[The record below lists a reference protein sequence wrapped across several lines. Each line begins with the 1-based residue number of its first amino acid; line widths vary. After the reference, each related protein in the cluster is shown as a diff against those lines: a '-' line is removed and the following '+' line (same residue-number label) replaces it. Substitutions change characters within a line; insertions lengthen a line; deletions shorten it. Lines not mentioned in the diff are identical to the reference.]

1 VAACN
6 FRLMKRRSVLLVL
19 AFVITLGGASAG
31 PVSASAAA
39 HPNTVITWNGIMMT
53 TFATAAV
60 APAAAI
66 RLGAIVQA
74 SVFDAVNGIDPQY
87 TAIHVAPA
95 GPADGSRQAAAAAA
109 AHTALVS
116 LFPLQQSALDAQFA
130 SSIAAMGDE
139 DGASSSIASGVA
151 WGNAVA
157 AQILAWRAGDG
168 FSTVLPY
175 TQGFAPGD
183 WAPTPG
189 GSGPP
194 KFQSLSVTS
203 PFAMTSPSEFRPAGP
218 PALTSARYA
227 TDFNEVK
234 AYGSAASTVRSLQQT
249 ETAEFWQMDTPV
261 GMWDRVADALA
272 LANHLSLL
280 RSARLL
286 AMVNLAEADAIISV
300 FDAKAHFN
308 SWRPVTAVAGA
319 ELDGNP
325 DTTTEA
331 GWLPLLSTPYF
342 QEYPSAHSGV
352 SSAATVVLASLFGNE
367 TSFTVTS
374 AGLPGVVRNF
384 NSFSAAVA
392 QVADA
397 RIYAGFHF
405 RFSTDDATQMG
416 TQIGT
421 LADSTLM
428 QRLHDQEA

>member
-1 VAACN
+1 
-6 FRLMKRRSVLLVL
+6 MKQRSVLLVL
-19 AFVITLGGASAG
+19 AFVVTLGGASAE
-31 PVSASAAA
+31 PVSAEAAA
-39 HPNTVITWNGIMMT
+39 HPNTVIAWNRIMMA

-60 APAAAI
+60 PPPAAI

-95 GPADGSRQAAAAAA
+95 GPADGSRKAAAAAA

-116 LFPLQQSALDAQFA
+116 LFPSQQSALDAQFA
-130 SSIAAMGDE
+130 SSIAAMGDDE
-139 DGASSSIASGVA
+139 GPSSTIASGIA

-157 AQILAWRAGDG
+157 GQILAWRATDG

-194 KFQSLSVTS
+194 KFQSLSITL
-203 PFAMTSPSEFRPAGP
+203 PFAMTSPSEFRPVGP
-218 PALTSARYA
+218 PALTSERYA
-227 TDFNEVK
+227 TDFKEVK
-234 AYGSAASTVRSLQQT
+234 KYGGATSTARSSFQT
-249 ETAEFWQMDTPV
+249 ETAKFWQLDTPI
-261 GMWDRVADALA
+261 GIWDRAADSLA
-272 LANHLSLL
+272 LANHLNLL

-286 AMVNLAEADAIISV
+286 AMVNLAEADAIIAV

-308 SWRPVTAVAGA
+308 SWRPVTAIAGA
-319 ELDGNP
+319 ALDGNS

-331 GWLPLLSTPYF
+331 GWLPLLTTPYF

-352 SSAATVVLASLFGNE
+352 SSAATAVLASFFGKKA
-367 TSFTVTS
+367 SFTVTS
-374 AGLPGVVRNF
+374 AGLPGVVRIF
-384 NSFSAAVA
+384 DSFSAAVA

-416 TQIGT
+416 IQIGQLT
-421 LADSTLM
+421 DATLM
-428 QRLHDQEA
+428 QRVHDKEA

>member
-1 VAACN
+1 
-6 FRLMKRRSVLLVL
+6 
-19 AFVITLGGASAG
+19 
-31 PVSASAAA
+31 
-39 HPNTVITWNGIMMT
+39 
-53 TFATAAV
+53 
-60 APAAAI
+60 
-66 RLGAIVQA
+66 
-74 SVFDAVNGIDPQY
+74 
-87 TAIHVAPA
+87 VAPA

>member
-1 VAACN
+1 MVARFSFWA
-6 FRLMKRRSVLLVL
+6 MKRRSVLLVL
-19 AFVITLGGASAG
+19 AFVVALGETSAA
-31 PVSASAAA
+31 PVSAHAAN
-39 HPNTVITWNGIMMT
+39 PNVVITWNGIMMA
-53 TFATAAV
+53 TFATAV
-60 APAAAI
+60 VPPPAAI

-87 TAIHVAPA
+87 TAVHVAPA
-95 GPADGSRQAAAAAA
+95 GPAGASRQAAAAAA

-130 SSIAAMGDE
+130 SSLAAMRGDE
-139 DGASSSIASGVA
+139 GASSRIAAGIA
-151 WGNAVA
+151 WGNSVA
-157 AQILAWRAGDG
+157 GQTLAWRAADG

-175 TQGFAPGD
+175 TQGSAPGD

-194 KFQSLSVTS
+194 KFQSLSITV

-218 PALTSARYA
+218 PALTSARYTA
-227 TDFNEVK
+227 DFKEVK
-234 AYGSAASTVRSLQQT
+234 AYGSATSAVRSTFQT
-249 ETAEFWQMDTPV
+249 ETATFWQADTPV
-261 GMWDRVADALA
+261 GIWDRVADSLA
-272 LANHLSLL
+272 MANHLNLL

-286 AMVNLAEADAIISV
+286 AMVNLAEADAIIAV

-319 ELDGNP
+319 ALDGNP

-331 GWLPLLSTPYF
+331 GWTPLLTTPYF

-352 SSAATVVLASLFGNE
+352 STAATVVLSSFFGNQA
-367 TSFTVTS
+367 SFTVTS

-384 NSFSAAVA
+384 RSFSAAVE

-405 RFSTDDATQMG
+405 RFSTEDATQMG
-416 TQIGT
+416 TRIGRLT
-421 LADSTLM
+421 DSTLM
-428 QRLHDQEA
+428 QRIRDEEE